1 MAEESGSKKDPVI
14 VRQEIA
20 RSRELVVR
28 DMGGLRYELN
38 FPLKFRQA
46 FQRHTLVWVGTA
58 LAAGLLL
65 ALLRART
72 RKVYV
77 SSGGKNVRSPNKTL
91 FQSGAL
97 LGLLKFGMTLVQPM
111 LVSYFAKK
119 GAKRGGEKGVRTAG
133 W

>member
-14 VRQEIA
+14 LREEIA

-28 DMGGLRYELN
+28 DMSGLRYELN

-46 FQRHTLVWVGTA
+46 FQRHTILWVGTA
-58 LAAGLLL
+58 LAVGLAL

-77 SSGGKNVRSPNKTL
+77 HSGGKSVSSPNKTL

-111 LVSYFAKK
+111 VVSYFAKK
-119 GAKRGGEKGVRTAG
+119 GAKRGGEKGVRRES